1 MHTCNSSERF
11 MANQLMIP
19 ELAWSGRLMRC

>member
-1 MHTCNSSERF
+1 MHICSSSVRF
-11 MANQLMIP
+11 MANQVMIP

>member
-1 MHTCNSSERF
+1 MHICNSSERF
-11 MANQLMIP
+11 MANQLMSP